1 MEQRE
6 SFIFYRSFL
15 ESIEEAQPE
24 EQLQLYRAIA
34 LYALNHEEPKLKG
47 LVKSV
52 WLAIKPQLDANF
64 KRYLNGKKGG
74 APRGNSNARKQPKNN
89 QKQPNVNHNVND
101 NVNVNDRIAIRNAV
115 AAVPTEKEVRL
126 FFENNAKPGQ
136 NHNQMSFMFFNE
148 FDAVGWLD
156 TDNKPIENW
165 RAMAMAWI
173 NSDNENNFDNNG
185 GNPWKHKK
193 TDER

>member
-15 ESIEEAQPE
+15 ESIEEAQLE

-34 LYALNHEEPKLKG
+34 LYALNQEEPKLKG

-64 KRYLNGKKGG
+64 KRYMNGKKGG

-89 QKQPNVNHNVND
+89 QKQPNVNPNDNHNENVNPR
-101 NVNVNDRIAIRNAV
+101 NAIRSAV

-126 FFENNAKPGQ
+126 FFESKAKPGQ
-136 NHNQMSFMFFNE
+136 NHNRMSFLFFNE
-148 FDAVGWLD
+148 FESVGWID
-156 TDNKPIENW
+156 ANNNPITNW

-173 NSDNENNFDNNG
+173 NSDNENNYDHSG
-185 GNPWKHKK
+185 SNPWNN
-193 TDER
+193 